1 VAICGIPTP
10 EPVNGINVPEV
21 ASIAAGPEM
30 AMAAGT
36 DGTVWDWGSNSFGDL
51 GINNATLAI
60 EATPVNVAGLSG
72 ATQVAAG
79 GSTSM
84 AVHTVWV
91 IRQF

>member
-30 AMAAGT
+30 AMAAG
-36 DGTVWDWGSNSFGDL
+36 
-51 GINNATLAI
+51 
-60 EATPVNVAGLSG
+60 
-72 ATQVAAG
+72 